1 MFKETISP
9 DEIETYELI
18 SFPGK
23 IWIIEDLGPDFE
35 FAVNHLAAQRIIGF
49 DTETRPVFTPN
60 APRRK
65 TALLQLSSETDAFL
79 FRLNKMGLPKEVADI
94 LADRSITKVGA
105 AVIDDI
111 NGLCRHREFVAGRF
125 MDLQR
130 IGEEYGIREK
140 SVRKMAAIIFGRKV
154 SKAQQ
159 CSNWEEDPLSDAQQ
173 LYAATDA
180 WICLRMYKVLLG
192 SPRVQLPPLVNSN
205 Q

>member
-9 DEIETYELI
+9 DEIESYELI

-23 IWIIEDLGPDFE
+23 IWIIEDRGPDFE
-35 FAVNHLAAQRIIGF
+35 FAVNHLASQRIIGF

-111 NGLCRHREFVAGRF
+111 NGLCRHREFIAGRF

-130 IGEEYGIREK
+130 IGEEYGIRDK
-140 SVRKMAAIIFGRKV
+140 SVRKMAAIIFERKV

-159 CSNWEEDPLSDAQQ
+159 CSNWEEEPLSPAQE

-192 SPRVQLPPLVNSN
+192 SPKVQLPPLVNSN

>member
-9 DEIETYELI
+9 EEIESYELI

-23 IWIIEDLGPDFE
+23 IWVIQGPGPDYD
-35 FAVNHLAAQRIIGF
+35 FAIKHLSSQRIIGF

-79 FRLNKMGLPKEVADI
+79 FRLNKMGLPKELADI
-94 LADRSITKVGA
+94 MADRSITKVGA

-140 SVRKMAAIIFGRKV
+140 SVRKMAAIIFGGKV

-159 CSNWEEDPLSDAQQ
+159 CSNWEEDSLSPAQE

-180 WICLRMYKVLLG
+180 WICLRMYKQLLV
-192 SPRVQLPPLVNSN
+192 SPRVQLPPLTNKE

>member
-1 MFKETISP
+1 MFKETITP
-9 DEIETYELI
+9 EEIETYELI

-23 IWIIEDLGPDFE
+23 IWVIDAPGEDLE
-35 FAVNHLAAQRIIGF
+35 YAVAHLSAQRMIGF

-60 APRRK
+60 TPRHK

-79 FRLNKMGLPKEVADI
+79 FRLNKMGLPSEVAAI

-105 AVIDDI
+105 AVHDDI
-111 NGLCRHREFVAGRF
+111 YGLYKHREFKAARF
-125 MDLQR
+125 MDLQML
-130 IGEEYGIREK
+130 GYEYGIREK
-140 SVRKMAAIIFGRKV
+140 SVRKMAAIIFEKKV

-159 CSNWEEDPLSDAQQ
+159 CSNWEEDVLSEAQQ

-180 WICLRMYKVLLG
+180 WICLRMYKILLG
-192 SPRVQLPPLVNSN
+192 SPKVKLKPIIPPA

>member
-1 MFKETISP
+1 MYKETITP
-9 DEIETYELI
+9 EEIETYELI

-23 IWIIEDLGPDFE
+23 IWVIEAEGEDLD
-35 FAVNHLAAQRIIGF
+35 FAVSHLASQRIIGF

-60 APRRK
+60 TPRHK

-79 FRLNKMGLPKEVADI
+79 FRLNKMGLPRAVADI

-105 AVIDDI
+105 AVQDDI
-111 NGLCRHREFVAGRF
+111 YGLYKHLDFRAARF
-125 MDLQR
+125 MDLQQL
-130 IGEEYGIREK
+130 GFEYGIREK

-180 WICLRMYKVLLG
+180 WICLRMYKTLLV
-192 SPRVQLPPLVNSN
+192 SPKVKLKPLTAAL
-205 Q
+205 

>member
-1 MFKETISP
+1 MFKETITP
-9 DEIETYELI
+9 EEIETYETI

-23 IWIIEDLGPDFE
+23 IWTIVSEGADLD
-35 FAVNHLAAQRIIGF
+35 FAVEHLSAQRIIGF

-60 APRRK
+60 TPRNK

-79 FRLNKMGLPKEVADI
+79 FRLNRMGLPKEVAGI
-94 LADRSITKVGA
+94 MADRSITKVGA
-105 AVIDDI
+105 AVQDDI
-111 NGLCRHREFVAGRF
+111 YGLYKHREFKAARF
-125 MDLQR
+125 MDLQDL
-130 IGEEYGIREK
+130 GFEYGIRDK

-159 CSNWEEDPLSDAQQ
+159 CSNWEESELSDAQQ

-180 WICLRMYKVLLG
+180 WICLRMYKTLLA
-192 SPRVQLPPLVNSN
+192 SPKVKLKPLIPPR